1 MDNIDVKSKIIGIF
15 AIVTICIVTISCDGV
30 GDAIINDDCLTR
42 QQIMNSNCLGADVFV
57 DPGPCE
63 PLVCESDVMNFTVPS
78 DEIVDCFNPNSCD
91 LVSCN
96 GANLIFDQLAIN
108 EDGNLEGN
116 IIVGVDAF
124 SAAFVCF

>member
-1 MDNIDVKSKIIGIF
+1 MKSKVISVF
-15 AIVTICIVTISCDGV
+15 AIVTVCIAALSCDGG
-30 GDAIINDDCLTR
+30 GDGIINDGCLTR
-42 QQIMNSNCLGADVFV
+42 QQLVNSNCLGADVFV

-63 PLVCESDVMNFTVPS
+63 PLVCESDVMNFTIPS

-108 EDGNLEGN
+108 EDGNLVGN
-116 IIVGVDAF
+116 LIVGVDAF
-124 SAAFVCF
+124 SASFVCF